1 MWVIVMILTLCGVVQ
16 GVSKSPLVSTKLGQ
30 IKGLEF
36 GDGHAQFLGVPYAVV
51 DKNNPFGPSTPHPG
65 FNETFEANKSK
76 MCSQINDNV
85 AVGTLDSLAMNIYVP
100 KTADSQNLLPV
111 MVWIHGGGFVG
122 GSADDKGKSSPIE
135 FMKHDVIVIGINY
148 RLGIYGF
155 MNLDIP
161 EVPGNQGL
169 KDQVLA
175 FRWIRENIEAFGGNP
190 NNVTAF
196 GSSAGGISI
205 NLHLVSPYEK
215 LFDKVIIQSG
225 TVYMRFWLSE
235 VDYTIP
241 IRIAQE
247 LGFNTTDK
255 LEAVKYLSTI
265 DPLVV
270 LNTVNDLKHDGVN
283 VKSEIN
289 PKTVP
294 YVEKKYEGVENLVT
308 DKMANILSSNKV
320 ETTPILLGDNSNE
333 AAVVIHSADDDFY
346 KRFDFGRHLSLG
358 FDFKGP
364 VPEEAVKSVKDFY
377 INDDNLDALK
387 DGVLKFMSDFYFSH
401 PTQKTQEFLLGIG
414 ARSLYRYMF
423 SYSGDR
429 NMIKAINNFTVNGAT
444 HGDELGYLFSYDI
457 FGKTNPQDQ
466 IMVDRMVTIWTNFAK
481 YGNPTPT
488 KTDLLPI
495 KWEPTTISSP
505 KYVDI
510 NLDLTLGTI
519 PFPER
524 MEFWTKF
531 YERYGQYQI

>member
-16 GVSKSPLVSTKLGQ
+16 GVSKAPLVSTKLGE
-30 IKGLEF
+30 IEGLEF

-51 DKNNPFGPSTPHPG
+51 DENNPFGPSTPHPG
-65 FNETFEANKSK
+65 FNETFKANESK
-76 MCSQINDNV
+76 MCPQIKDNI
-85 AVGTLDSLAMNIYVP
+85 AVGTLDSLVMNIYVP
-100 KTADSQNLLPV
+100 KTANPQNLLPV
-111 MVWIHGGGFVG
+111 MVWIHGGGFVD
-122 GSADDKGKSSPIE
+122 GSADDKGKSSPKE

-175 FRWIRENIEAFGGNP
+175 FRWIRDNIEAFGGDP

-196 GSSAGGISI
+196 GCSAGGISI
-205 NLHLVSPYEK
+205 NLHLLSPYEK
-215 LFDKVIIQSG
+215 LFEKAIIQSG
-225 TVYMRFWLSE
+225 TVYARFRLSE
-235 VDYTIP
+235 VDYTVP
-241 IRIAQE
+241 IRIAKV

-255 LEAVKYLSTI
+255 LEAVEYLSTV

-270 LNTVNDLKHDGVN
+270 INAVNNLQHDGVN
-283 VKSEIN
+283 VRSEIN

-294 YVEKKYEGVENLVT
+294 YVEKRFEGVENFVT
-308 DKMANILSSNKV
+308 EKMGNIVSSSKV

-333 AAVVIHSADDDFY
+333 AAVVIHAADDEFY

-358 FDFKGP
+358 FDLKGP
-364 VPEEAVKSVKDFY
+364 VPEEAVRSVKDFY
-377 INDDNLDALK
+377 IKDDNLNTLK

-401 PTQKTQEFLLGIG
+401 PTQKTQDFLLNIG
-414 ARSLYRYMF
+414 ASSLYRYIF
-423 SYSGDR
+423 SYSGGR
-429 NMIKAINNFTVNGAT
+429 NLVKMTKHFTAEGAT
-444 HGDELGYLFSYDI
+444 HADDLGYLFYYDI
-457 FGKTNPQDQ
+457 FEKTNPQDQ
-466 IMVDRMVTIWTNFAK
+466 IMVDRMITIWTNFAK
-481 YGNPTPT
+481 YGNPIPN

-495 KWEPTTISSP
+495 KWEPTTKSSP

-510 NLDLTLGTI
+510 NLDLTLGTT

-524 MEFWTKF
+524 MEFWNKF
-531 YERYGQYQI
+531 YDQYGKYQI